1 MHPDNTLSEGY
12 DEETTVI
19 VRKVLMDIWQICGS
33 YKDQMVLIGGL
44 VPTLT
49 MSNPEDPHVGTLD
62 IDLALD
68 AEALAEDDQY
78 ASLIELL
85 IQNGYQQDTKDQK
98 KFQLV
103 KTVIDEQGQ
112 SVNIVVDF
120 LRPLNAELDKNKPPI
135 VENFISIR
143 GSAVDLAIKYK
154 EQHTIKAKDIDGY
167 DNTIHLSVCSIP
179 GFLAMKGHALGSR
192 KKPKDAY
199 DIYYCVKHYSD
210 GIEVLAEE
218 CKAILHEQS
227 AIDGYTFIREKFETV
242 ESFGP
247 QNVALFM
254 TNKTI
259 GEENEEAEQ
268 VALDAFMRVNKLC
281 SIIYN

>member
-1 MHPDNTLSEGY
+1 MKEWLLRSLMGSNMQRQGVPLLWSEAPMVGTGMEGVVARDSWESVKVSRGGIVEKVDSQNIYIWGEDEDGVFIDHYPLQKNLRTNQNT
-12 DEETTVI
+12 TFTQKVI
-19 VRKVLMDIWQICGS
+19 VRKGDYIEKGGVIADGPSMDQGE
-33 YKDQMVLIGGL
+33 LAIG
-44 VPTLT
+44 
-49 MSNPEDPHVGTLD
+49 
-62 IDLALD
+62 
-68 AEALAEDDQY
+68 
-78 ASLIELL
+78 
-85 IQNGYQQDTKDQK
+85 K
-98 KFQLV
+98 
-103 KTVIDEQGQ
+103 
-112 SVNIVVDF
+112 
-120 LRPLNAELDKNKPPI
+120 NAI

-247 QNVALFM
+247 KNVALFM

-281 SIIYN
+281 SIILSKFCSF